1 MCGMASARVPERMR
15 PATASSYTHTHRVR
29 ERHPVQTVSVSG
41 LPDRPTGD
49 LSTDDVLVDD
59 VMADDLL
66 ADDLAQALAA
76 SVSGASEPTRRAR
89 STWGHKSDQLSHLLG
104 RQPLDER
111 DALLSLLQIHDLWM
125 APIETL
131 GGKEEF
137 QTHPVIA
144 DLKWRLEGG
153 FVERL
158 RDETNHSIANM
169 AWQQEVRKSGSRAD
183 AQIPGSPQSEHRSS
197 ATTSAEDVIAT
208 IRRVAAHDL
217 VPDVYEWLA
226 DDATWEQLVL
236 FLTLEGGP
244 DAGFDDLVAMSQVG
258 IRNGPKVVLGANYW
272 DEMGRGDPNEVH
284 TVLHDRLVAAINMPR
299 PTHAQ
304 LPVSALARMAVGGLL
319 ATSRYLQ
326 PEAIGAFGLIEL
338 QAGPRCRA
346 VIKAL
351 TRLDAPA
358 GAFAFYEEH
367 ARADPHHGKAW
378 LDGVIGP
385 LAAAHEDWAQ
395 RMVDG
400 AVWRQN
406 VNSRFFAEAHELCSL
421 RTPVVA

>member
-1 MCGMASARVPERMR
+1 MCGMDPTRVPERMR
-15 PATASSYTHTHRVR
+15 PATASSYTHTHRTR
-29 ERHPVQTVSVSG
+29 ERHPVQTTSAG
-41 LPDRPTGD
+41 ALPTGA
-49 LSTDDVLVDD
+49 LPKR
-59 VMADDLL
+59 L
-66 ADDLAQALAA
+66 ADDLSQALGAA
-76 SVSGASEPTRRAR
+76 AGRNSSELTRRTGA
-89 STWGHKSDQLSHLLG
+89 TWGHKSDPLGHLAG
-104 RQPLDER
+104 REPADER
-111 DALLSLLQIHDLWM
+111 DALLAMLQIHDLWM

-131 GGKEEF
+131 GGKEAF
-137 QTHPVIA
+137 QTHPAIA
-144 DLKWRLEGG
+144 DLKWRLEGA

-158 RDETNHSIANM
+158 REEANHTIPNM
-169 AWQQEVRKSGSRAD
+169 TGKRQGRKSGPRAES
-183 AQIPGSPQSEHRSS
+183 PRSETPQSASGSS
-197 ATTSAEDVIAT
+197 ATPSAEDVAGDVIVT
-208 IRRVAAHDL
+208 IRRIAAHDL

-226 DDATWEQLVL
+226 DDATWEQLVR

-244 DAGFDDLVAMSQVG
+244 DAGFDDLVALSQVG

-272 DEMGRGDPNEVH
+272 DEMGRGDLNEVH

-299 PTHAQ
+299 PSRDE
-304 LPVSALARMAVGGLL
+304 LPVSALARLAVGGLL
-319 ATSRYLQ
+319 ATNRYLQ

-346 VIKAL
+346 VVRAL
-351 TRLDAPA
+351 TRLDAPE

-385 LAAAHEDWAQ
+385 LAATQRDWAQ

-406 VNSRFFAEAHELCSL
+406 VNTRFFAEAHQLCSV
-421 RTPVVA
+421 RAPVHAE